1 MVIEMS
7 KILIVEDELDLQQS
21 LKETLE
27 LKQYKVDVASSYI
40 EAIHKINNTIDLVI
54 IDIQLPDGNGI
65 DLCKQIRLTL
75 EIPILFLTANDN
87 EDMLVKGLESGG
99 DDYMTKPFSIKELY
113 ARISSLLRRVNTNNS
128 IVRIGDL
135 TIDLNRYEIKKNNE
149 LISLSQIDYE
159 IFFMFIKNKN
169 QVLTRNQLL
178 ETLEKNGSYDIED
191 NTLSVHIKRIREKIG
206 LYNNKSYIETLRGIG
221 YRINQEV
228 LNGNK

>member
-1 MVIEMS
+1 
-7 KILIVEDELDLQQS
+7 
-21 LKETLE
+21 
-27 LKQYKVDVASSYI
+27 
-40 EAIHKINNTIDLVI
+40 
-54 IDIQLPDGNGI
+54 
-65 DLCKQIRLTL
+65 
-75 EIPILFLTANDN
+75 LFLTANDN

>member
-221 YRINQEV
+221 YRINQEII
-228 LNGNK
+228 

>member
-1 MVIEMS
+1 MS